1 MWPLS
6 SDEHLQKAHIFQH
19 AVLNLKAHETE
30 KISNPEKK
38 PFEKR
43 IFYSRSLS
51 YFLYEFLFHL
61 FVFLFMYS
69 SYMYSSILFSLI
81 SIQIR
86 THKYKQRQN
95 NQAHEQKHKR
105 RKRHEVSR
113 AFEAY
118 AVHTPIKWRVQ
129 YTRKLLFP
137 VIVLGA
143 SSPEIRGRGA
153 TAAHPEQRRRNT
165 RGN

>member
-1 MWPLS
+1 MNICRKHTFSNMRCWTLKRMRLRRS
-6 SDEHLQKAHIFQH
+6 AAQKK
-19 AVLNLKAHETE
+19 NLLKSVSFTLAPSHT
-30 KISNPEKK
+30 
-38 PFEKR
+38 
-43 IFYSRSLS
+43 
-51 YFLYEFLFHL
+51 FLYEFLFHL

-81 SIQIR
+81 SIQIQ
-86 THKYKQRQN
+86 THKYKQKQN

-143 SSPEIRGRGA
+143 SSPEIRSRGA